1 MLAWLAEETWPL
13 DLIYSRI
20 KDWGLKR
27 KTPLQSRFSFAI
39 QFEGGTNRRSQ
50 LAGGEKERKSCGRIQ
65 PKSNG
70 QIMQKLLPEKQ
81 ALSMDLPPG
90 LHRKAMIRATVKL

>member
-1 MLAWLAEETWPL
+1 M
-13 DLIYSRI
+13 
-20 KDWGLKR
+20 KR

-39 QFEGGTNRRSQ
+39 QFERGTNRRSQ
-50 LAGGEKERKSCGRIQ
+50 LAGGERKNVKSCGRIQ

-81 ALSMDLPPG
+81 AFSMDLPPG